1 MTSLLETRRINETQ
15 EGVTILLNI
24 LGKPDT
30 LVTDNTR
37 IDDFVGGVDI
47 LRSLSL
53 DCAQGD
59 YLYEIAQ
66 RMDHRCSD
74 E

>member
-1 MTSLLETRRINETQ
+1 M
-15 EGVTILLNI
+15 LNI
-24 LGKPDT
+24 LGQPDT

-59 YLYEIAQ
+59 YLYDIAQ
-66 RMDHRCSD
+66 RVMSQISD